1 MGIGSGTNLYMYSRC
16 NPVIQVDP
24 SGRAG
29 EPPQLHLI
37 QQSGGR
43 QPVTATTTTPGFGQD
58 LRTAYQDWGAQW
70 GWESTDVGHPENKP
84 FSLTR
89 AGETTNVFPQE
100 SAENRSLGAST
111 EKS

>member
-37 QQSGGR
+37 QQSGGASPSQRR
-43 QPVTATTTTPGFGQD
+43 QQLRD
-58 LRTAYQDWGAQW
+58 LGRTCVLHIKIGELNGDGKAQM
-70 GWESTDVGHPENKP
+70 SAIRKTNP
-84 FSLTR
+84 FH
-89 AGETTNVFPQE
+89 
-100 SAENRSLGAST
+100 
-111 EKS
+111 